1 MTLLRLFLVVT
12 LCGAVMT
19 ACGSSGSPDDPN
31 SNQGGGGNAGS
42 PDSAGGTGGNDPDP
56 VGGSGGDIGAGGVGG
71 FGGNVGGEGGSML
84 PEPMACPTEKS
95 DMADT
100 NPCILQG
107 TWQRL
112 GPDGTTMSDNIITVD
127 VTIDNDDTFTV
138 DWTGESLFT
147 GPFTGSELPMI
158 DTYERERYEVD
169 YIDGVFEQRVFRDDQ
184 LDGVV
189 QFRRM

>member
-42 PDSAGGTGGNDPDP
+42 PDSAGGTGGNDVDP

-84 PEPMACPTEKS
+84 PDPAACPEEKS
-95 DMADT
+95 DMPSDS
-100 NPCILQG
+100 PCTIEGRWEDVQTSGWLEVTVAQTDDHLFTVSLNGDEVLFQG
-107 TWQRL
+107 TFEGEALPLQKETEEGYL
-112 GPDGTTMSDNIITVD
+112 LELDTDDDGFLI
-127 VTIDNDDTFTV
+127 
-138 DWTGESLFT
+138 
-147 GPFTGSELPMI
+147 
-158 DTYERERYEVD
+158 
-169 YIDGVFEQRVFRDDQ
+169 QRVFQ
-184 LDGVV
+184 NGEPDGESHL
-189 QFRRM
+189 RRM